1 MKKRTLKRIA
11 TAIGLTPMVLGFS
24 TVMVG
29 ACCAVKEGQLG
40 RPGYTAALC
49 TGAVGSVVIG
59 AESIQAMNK
68 VIDMMDDE
76 D

>member
-29 ACCAVKEGQLG
+29 ACSAAANKQLNNI
-40 RPGYTAALC
+40 GYTAALC

-59 AESIQAMNK
+59 AESINAMHK
-68 VIDMMDDE
+68 VIDMMGDD
-76 D
+76 